1 MKSHI
6 VIAALALGLSGTANA
21 QTHASAYA
29 LAVCGTGSS
38 STDTVDATATDI
50 TRVDIPDCLSKGTAF
65 VWSSASG
72 PGGWLSGT
80 GQGSGPIWGNWQH
93 RLTSPV
99 HFFSGAADTIV
110 TLHLNDATAD
120 FDGVQVNATET
131 LFLSMTGDL
140 GSFQTGPIA
149 LTSVQYQVA
158 QGLPTIYD
166 ADYSFSFHG
175 PSADILLDFS
185 GQGSFDSQYAGYGSG
200 GGRVSITTS
209 SGGFTAPQG
218 FFGSVP
224 EPATWGM
231 MLAGFGLI
239 GGIVRGRRSG
249 GPARVPGF
257 ARAPA

>member
-1 MKSHI
+1 MKSRI
-6 VIAALALGLSGTANA
+6 VIAALALGLSGTAKA

-38 STDTVDATATDI
+38 STDAVHAAAVDN
-50 TRVDIPDCLSKGTAF
+50 TRLDIPDCDPKGTAT
-65 VWSSASG
+65 VSSEAFG

-80 GQGSGPIWGNWQH
+80 GQGSGTVWGNWQH

-99 HFFSGAADTIV
+99 HFFSGATDTNV
-110 TLHLNDATAD
+110 TLHLHGLAEAVGVI
-120 FDGVQVNATET
+120 DGVQVNATET

-140 GSFQTGPIA
+140 GSFQTGPTA
-149 LTSVQYQVA
+149 LSSVQYLVA

-185 GQGSFDSQYAGYGSG
+185 GQGSFDSLYSGYGTG
-200 GGRVSITTS
+200 AGQVSISTS
-209 SGGFTAPQG
+209 SGGFTAPQS

-224 EPATWGM
+224 EPATWGL
-231 MLAGFGLI
+231 MLSGFTLVGAA
-239 GGIVRGRRSG
+239 VRFRRSASYG
-249 GPARVPGF
+249 
-257 ARAPA
+257 